1 MPPLRLPHFLVV
13 GAMKCGTT
21 TLRHQLRLHPRIFM
35 PPREIFLFAIDDIEQ
50 HPGALIGE
58 DGRFR
63 VHDFDGDREAYLRWY
78 SDCFAGAAPGQILG
92 EGSTTYMPSVKAPPR
107 IAALLPTAK
116 LVFMLRDP
124 VDRAYSHY
132 WHLVR
137 AGGTSDTFESLLR
150 RSPATV
156 LQRSLYASQIRRYL
170 EYFPREQLKF
180 VLFEELIKHAHDVAA
195 EVARFVG
202 ADDDLPAIAD
212 DGVRNAAR
220 MPRSVALQ
228 LLRNRVVG
236 PRGARDRF
244 SELGHPVGVAAPRAR
259 RQVIDRIFNRI
270 NPLRATRPPA
280 MQAGTRAFLT
290 ELLRRENR
298 SLEEVTGLD
307 IERHWYKSP
316 AGRG

>member
-1 MPPLRLPHFLVV
+1 
-13 GAMKCGTT
+13 
-21 TLRHQLRLHPRIFM
+21 
-35 PPREIFLFAIDDIEQ
+35 
-50 HPGALIGE
+50 
-58 DGRFR
+58 
-63 VHDFDGDREAYLRWY
+63 
-78 SDCFAGAAPGQILG
+78 
-92 EGSTTYMPSVKAPPR
+92 
-107 IAALLPTAK
+107 
-116 LVFMLRDP
+116 
-124 VDRAYSHY
+124 
-132 WHLVR
+132 
-137 AGGTSDTFESLLR
+137 
-150 RSPATV
+150 
-156 LQRSLYASQIRRYL
+156 
-170 EYFPREQLKF
+170 LKF

-220 MPRSVALQ
+220 MPRSVVLQ